1 MCLGEYATVVE
12 VIDVGRAVVR
22 FGDDRL
28 SEVSLA
34 VLAAEGTTVSPGD
47 RVMVS
52 IGMALEHEPRSPHQS
67 RPEAAGPDTWPQT
80 RPHTRKVVR

>member
-22 FGDDRL
+22 FGDDGIRQ
-28 SEVSLA
+28 VSLA
-34 VLAAEGTTVSPGD
+34 VLVADGVTVSPGD

-52 IGMALEHEPRSPHQS
+52 IGLALEHEPQAPTDRSG
-67 RPEAAGPDTWPQT
+67 PEAARRATSRQPART
-80 RPHTRKVVR
+80 